1 MNKTQEK
8 LFDYQDLTFRDFNM
22 KLIPNIDKNTVIGVK
37 TQCLKS
43 LAKEIIKSGDF
54 KAFLQELPHRYFEEN
69 QLHSFVISKIKDFET
84 AITELERF
92 LPYVDNW
99 ATCDQLILKA
109 IAENPEKILPYI
121 EKWIQSEKTYT
132 VRFAIGLLMRYFLDE
147 RFENKYLSMAASVK
161 SEEYYINMMSAWYF
175 ATALAKQYEKTLP
188 YFEKKLLPV
197 WVHKKAI
204 QKARESRRVTDEH
217 KEVLKALA

>member
-43 LAKEIIKSGDF
+43 LAKEIVKSNDF
-54 KAFLQELPHRYFEEN
+54 EAFLQELPHQYFEEN
-69 QLHSFVISKIKDFET
+69 QLHSFIISEIKDFKT
-84 AITELERF
+84 AIFELERF

-109 IAENPEKILPYI
+109 IAKNPEKMLPYI